1 METLRYCTEMLGSTI
16 SQRTGLFTWDT
27 MDGNVILQ
35 TTFAALRGKRAR
47 PVPTAPSPRHHLAV

>member
-35 TTFAALRGKRAR
+35 TTETAEGLAINLFVTTRAVRDFKR
-47 PVPTAPSPRHHLAV
+47 LG